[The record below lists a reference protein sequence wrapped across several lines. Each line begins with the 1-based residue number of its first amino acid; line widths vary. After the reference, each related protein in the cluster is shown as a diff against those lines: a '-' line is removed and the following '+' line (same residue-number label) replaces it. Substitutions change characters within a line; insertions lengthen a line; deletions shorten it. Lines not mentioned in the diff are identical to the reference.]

1 MNRKKIML
9 LIMITMIIL
18 FATSCTEK
26 PQTEDSP
33 QKQEE
38 LQSAVEEQSESM
50 NPAIDLSEDQDQNA
64 ASQGKISKQ
73 ENDEL
78 LNDTLNTLNDLEET
92 INSLEDVTDS
102 DLQIPE

>member
-1 MNRKKIML
+1 MNRKIIVL
-9 LIMITMIIL
+9 LIMIAMTIL

-26 PQTEDSP
+26 NQTEDST

-38 LQSAVEEQSESM
+38 LQSSTEEQSESLD
-50 NPAIDLSEDQDQNA
+50 PAINLSEGQEQNET
-64 ASQGKISKQ
+64 SQNKISKQ

-92 INSLEDVTDS
+92 IDSLEDVTDS

>member
-1 MNRKKIML
+1 MNCKIIVL
-9 LIMITMIIL
+9 LILIAMIIL

-26 PQTEDSP
+26 TQTEDST
-33 QKQEE
+33 QMQEE
-38 LQSAVEEQSESM
+38 LQSSAEEQIEVM
-50 NPAIDLSEDQDQNA
+50 DPEIDLNEDQEQNA
-64 ASQGKISKQ
+64 TSQGKLSKQ

-92 INSLEDVTDS
+92 IDSLEDVTDS